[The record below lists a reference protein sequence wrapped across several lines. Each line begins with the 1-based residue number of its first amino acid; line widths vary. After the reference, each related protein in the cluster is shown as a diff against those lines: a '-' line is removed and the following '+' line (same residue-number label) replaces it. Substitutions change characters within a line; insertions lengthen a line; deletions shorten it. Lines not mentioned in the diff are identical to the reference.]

1 MTRRD
6 LVLQSL
12 INAPLALMFL
22 SCARPTANA
31 LRPLLNSERIELI
44 FGNYGIDLL
53 ELNDRVRVSSL
64 YSLDGGRKICRTFA
78 LVFFPPEV
86 DPRIAAEQRA
96 ILSGG
101 SIGAVFK
108 EAGFTIEK
116 ENSYFGELPA
126 DPHRE
131 RLRKLMGEVGAGKLA
146 LHVYSMVL
154 HRGGDSLAYATIA
167 EVHHPAFLDRED
179 LEAIY
184 GVEVAKHRRPEPGL
198 DAVLAKVAAE
208 LKEAPGSR

>member
-6 LVLQSL
+6 LVLQTL
-12 INAPLALMFL
+12 LQTPLALLFL
-22 SCARPTANA
+22 SCARPTAEA

-44 FGNYGIDLL
+44 FGDYGLDVL

-64 YSLDGGRKICRTFA
+64 YSLERGRKVCRTFA

-86 DPRIAAEQRA
+86 DPLIAGEQRA
-96 ILSGG
+96 ILAGG

-108 EAGFTIEK
+108 EAGFEIEK
-116 ENSYFGELPA
+116 LNRYFGELPA
-126 DPHRE
+126 DPRRE
-131 RLRKLMGEVGAGKLA
+131 RLRRLMGEAGSGQLA

-154 HRGGDSLAYATIA
+154 RRGGESLDYATIA
-167 EVHHPAFLDRED
+167 EVHHPAFLDLED

-184 GVEVAKHRRPEPGL
+184 GSEVAQHRREAGL
-198 DAVLAKVAAE
+198 EKVLAKVAEE
-208 LKEAPGSR
+208 LQEAPASR